1 MAPGQPYARG
11 AVGRV
16 FVERLVELLADPWQP
31 SIAVGTHHCGFCR
44 LTGGPVLF
52 RLEGQ
57 LAGAEIV
64 MGTSN
69 LFVPAEGFL
78 YVAPSLILHYMDAH
92 DYSPPV
98 DFQRAVMA
106 CPAMRSMEYLKAVI
120 KNRPQGF
127 AAAAGDSL

>member
-1 MAPGQPYARG
+1 
-11 AVGRV
+11 
-16 FVERLVELLADPWQP
+16 
-31 SIAVGTHHCGFCR
+31 
-44 LTGGPVLF
+44 
-52 RLEGQ
+52 
-57 LAGAEIV
+57 

-120 KNRPQGF
+120 ENRPQGF
-127 AAAAGDSL
+127 AVAAGAGEHPPEGRPSKPE